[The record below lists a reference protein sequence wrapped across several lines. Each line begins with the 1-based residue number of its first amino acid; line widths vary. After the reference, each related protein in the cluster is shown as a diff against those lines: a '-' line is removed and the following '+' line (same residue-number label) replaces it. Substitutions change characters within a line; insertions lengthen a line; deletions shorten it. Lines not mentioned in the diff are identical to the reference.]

1 MIHMVTSE
9 NRHFYEDELKEM
21 HELRRVHFVE
31 ERGWSKMTVRDGG
44 EYDNSDDERSIY
56 FLALD
61 KDGHVA
67 VSMRARPTDDHCIL
81 ADVFPQLVEPE
92 SGDVSG
98 SDIWEI
104 SRIFATKSN
113 RLRTGIRRRNEVFLA
128 SMEAAVAAG
137 VTRLVGMIDTF
148 LLPQAQRFPWDLRP
162 LGLPCAYPEG
172 EVIGVGI
179 PTNRGELANTRRELG
194 VGGPIIVPTPA
205 QNTGI
210 SPQEMELLLTAG
222 RLAPSDIAFVKN
234 VIAMAARGG
243 ENSEEQNSALIE
255 RAQAQRQNALAL
267 H

>member
-9 NRHFYEDELKEM
+9 NRHLYEAEMKEM

-44 EYDNSDDERSIY
+44 EYDDCDDGRSVY

-61 KDGHVA
+61 NDGRVA
-67 VSMRARPTDDHCIL
+67 VSMRARPTDDRCIL
-81 ADVFPQLVEPE
+81 ADVFPQLVEPDT
-92 SGDVSG
+92 GDVRG

-113 RLRTGIRRRNEVFLA
+113 RLRMGIRRRNEVFLA

-137 VTRLVGMIDTF
+137 VTRLVGMIDTY
-148 LLPQAQRFPWDLRP
+148 LLPQAQRFPWDLQP
-162 LGLPCAYPEG
+162 VGLPCAYPEG

-179 PTNRGELANTRRELG
+179 PTNRGELARVRQELG
-194 VGGPIIVPTPA
+194 VRGAVIVPEPMGTI
-205 QNTGI
+205 T
-210 SPQEMELLLTAG
+210 PQEMELLLSAD
-222 RLAPSDIAFVKN
+222 RLSADDMAMVKDI
-234 VIAMAARGG
+234 IAMAART
-243 ENSEEQNSALIE
+243 EQSVGNDQIAAVIE
-255 RAQAQRQNALAL
+255 RAQARRSGAGNL